1 MNPDEKNELDGM
13 IARVSD
19 PVSGKIQLL
28 QMVQETYGWLSEE
41 HMRYIA
47 GKIGTSYQDLFSVA
61 TFYAQF
67 KFNKPGRTVI
77 KVCRGTACHVRGGAQ
92 VLKEAK
98 NLLGIKPGQ
107 TTEDGEYSLETV
119 ACVGA
124 CALAPTVVLGSDVH
138 RRMTAKKMAELLRES
153 GGGWKKAEKAPEP
166 TAKKP
171 KAGKSKGARK

>member
-1 MNPDEKNELDGM
+1 MNPNEKQELDRM
-13 IARVSD
+13 ISFVSD

-28 QMVQETYGWLSEE
+28 QMIQEKYGWLSEE
-41 HMRYIA
+41 HMKYLA
-47 GKIGTSYQDLFSVA
+47 GKIGTSYQDLYSVA

-67 KFNKPGRTVI
+67 KFNKPGRTII

-124 CALAPTVVLGSDVH
+124 CALAPTVVLGNDVH
-138 RRMTAKKMAELLRES
+138 RRMTAKKMSELLRES
-153 GGGWKKAEKAPEP
+153 GDGWKKADKNSKP

-171 KAGKSKGARK
+171 KTDKSKGAKK